1 MSKFKKHS
9 IDEMRKRLKV
19 RKQRKKMATKKS
31 GGSREPLMSNIGSD
45 DGATAPSVSI
55 QNQAAGNEEMKRCQD
70 NVSQRGT
77 NGHQMQE
84 KVTADDISRN

>member
-1 MSKFKKHS
+1 MSKFRKHS

-70 NVSQRGT
+70 NVHKEAPMGT
-77 NGHQMQE
+77 RC
-84 KVTADDISRN
+84 KKR